1 MEVPRAFAV
10 ADARIQNDPL
20 PQIRAWAREPLASA
34 GMSLASPAM
43 EILLVG
49 DEFVGDALV
58 EQAGV
63 LGWAARTTTDL
74 DESLTVVNE
83 LGSNDAVI
91 VLEHEHRIATPVIL
105 SALRGG
111 IGYVG
116 ALGSRKMQSAR
127 RASLHAAGATDDE
140 LAALHCPTGL
150 DLGARTPAES
160 AVSIIAE
167 IIATSSGRDARSE

>member
-1 MEVPRAFAV
+1 M
-10 ADARIQNDPL
+10 D
-20 PQIRAWAREPLASA
+20 
-34 GMSLASPAM
+34 
-43 EILLVG
+43 ILLVG
-49 DEFVGDALV
+49 HEFVGTALV

-63 LGWAARTTTDL
+63 LGWAARTTTEL
-74 DESLTVVNE
+74 DESLAAVND

-105 SALRGG
+105 CALRGG

-127 RASLHAAGATDDE
+127 RASLRAAGAADDE

-160 AVSIIAE
+160 AVSIVAE
-167 IIATSSGRDARSE
+167 IIATVSGRDAQPLRSGTDSISA